1 MDVFY
6 TTTKNFRE
14 SHSITKNS
22 QIRIGRKNG
31 TLNPSADRS
40 TLILSGILKKQAL
53 RQKSIKKIIK
63 IENKAII
70 ESVINEYIE
79 SSA

>member
-53 RQKSIKKIIK
+53 R
-63 IENKAII
+63 
-70 ESVINEYIE
+70 
-79 SSA
+79 